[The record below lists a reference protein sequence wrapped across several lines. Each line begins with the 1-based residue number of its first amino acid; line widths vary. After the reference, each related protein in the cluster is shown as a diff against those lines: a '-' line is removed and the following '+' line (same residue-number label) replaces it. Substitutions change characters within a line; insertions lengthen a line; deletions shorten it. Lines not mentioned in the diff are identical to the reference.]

1 MTNRLAPLTEPF
13 PEEIAAILDHYPKID
28 GYTLSL
34 FRTFANSQR
43 FMEKCVMNLLDDQS
57 PLSLRQREIVILRT
71 CANLR
76 CEYEWGVHV
85 AVFGD
90 AAGFSDE
97 QIASTIGVAPP
108 AKLWN
113 DEERL
118 LLGIVDDLCAYGA
131 PDSSRLWAFE
141 EAFSKAR
148 QLEILALVGNY
159 HTISF
164 VAKTASLEPEVFAA
178 QFPG

>member
-13 PEEIAAILDHYPKID
+13 PEEIAAILDRYPKID

-34 FRTFANSQR
+34 FRTLANSKR
-43 FMEKCVMNLLDDQS
+43 FLEKGVVNLLDDQS

-85 AVFGD
+85 TVFAD
-90 AAGFSDE
+90 AAGFSDT
-97 QIASTIGVAPP
+97 QVAATVGVTPP
-108 AKLWN
+108 ADLWS
-113 DEERL
+113 DEEML
-118 LLGIVDDLCAYGA
+118 LLAIVDDLCANGA
-131 PDSSRLWAFE
+131 PDPARLPAFE
-141 EAFSKAR
+141 ASFDR
-148 QLEILALVGNY
+148 TQQLEIMALVGNY

-164 VAKTASLEPEVFAA
+164 VAKTAKLAPEMFAA
-178 QFPG
+178 RFPG